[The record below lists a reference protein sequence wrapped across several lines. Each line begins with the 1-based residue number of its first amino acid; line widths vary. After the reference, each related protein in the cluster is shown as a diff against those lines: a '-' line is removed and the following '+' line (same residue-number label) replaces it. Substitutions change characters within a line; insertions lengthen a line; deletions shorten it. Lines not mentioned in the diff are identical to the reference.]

1 MKADFPKITFALLA
15 FTAGVAGSLLI
26 DSHLNQLIRELYK
39 WTTGSGFVFY
49 GKQTVAKTPMT
60 YYLAFGLIT
69 MVLWSCFK
77 TSKPSQYFEKACI
90 FTSLFTIS
98 VLAFVFIDGRAR
110 LMSCESCT
118 DGFISI
124 YWNSINYSLITIVSL
139 SIALLPLVKTL
150 LREKQAKIDAA
161 FEADQVSLD

>member
-1 MKADFPKITFALLA
+1 
-15 FTAGVAGSLLI
+15 
-26 DSHLNQLIRELYK
+26 
-39 WTTGSGFVFY
+39 
-49 GKQTVAKTPMT
+49 
-60 YYLAFGLIT
+60 
-69 MVLWSCFK
+69 
-77 TSKPSQYFEKACI
+77 
-90 FTSLFTIS
+90 
-98 VLAFVFIDGRAR
+98 LAFVFIDGRAR